1 MKTNIY
7 THNPEFKVFL
17 KFWLLIFSFFLL
29 LLTIFYFIINDGEPF
44 QDHLKTN
51 ALMLLLLPVIN
62 SIINTYGARKHSFT
76 ISDVD
81 DTGHVAS
88 WAIDLLQKNGMKVKT
103 EHQNQT
109 ILEPANGISKW
120 FGNKFDTELV
130 SVEATADHVAII
142 GKYKYIDIIDTKIKF
157 GKPTFKKA

>member
-7 THNPEFKVFL
+7 IHKPEFKIFF
-17 KFWLLIFSFFLL
+17 KFWLLIFSFLL
-29 LLTIFYFIINDGEPF
+29 LFITIFYLIVNDGEPF
-44 QDHLKTN
+44 KDHLKVNGLT
-51 ALMLLLLPVIN
+51 LLLLPVIN
-62 SIINTYGARKHSFT
+62 SIIHAYGARKHSFT

-88 WAIDLLQKNGMKVKT
+88 WAIDLLQKNGMKVRT

-109 ILEPANGISKW
+109 VLEPANGISKW
-120 FGNKFDTELV
+120 FGNKFVTELV
-130 SVEATADHVAII
+130 SIEPTADSVVIT